1 MPPRI
6 DDREYRLVPVS
17 IVKPTAEEREAGSAE
32 TVLEGYAVVWDSLSV
47 EMWGFREKFEA
58 GAFAANLR
66 TDPDVKALVDHDPSK
81 LLGRTTSGSLSVKED
96 DKGLLMRVKMP
107 DTQLGRDTVTLVNR
121 GDLTQM
127 SFAFRTK
134 SERWDQTDDGEIRTV
149 TEADLFDVSLVTYP
163 AYPETS
169 VQVRSGDGVVAI
181 DMEVVSRCI
190 ARRRI
195 GRQVMEGDWPTM
207 RMFIDAVNTLF
218 GGTHEPEEDAPD
230 EAPGLRMTTNRRRLL
245 DAAMRAAK

>member
-32 TVLEGYAVVWDSLSV
+32 TVLEGYSVVWDSLSV

-66 TDPDVKALVDHDPSK
+66 TDPDVKALVGHDPSK
-81 LLGRTTSGSLSVKED
+81 LLGRTTSGTLSVKED
-96 DKGLLMRVKMP
+96 DTGLLMRVTVP
-107 DTQLGRDTVTLVNR
+107 DTTLGRDTVTLVNR

-169 VQVRSGDGVVAI
+169 VGVRSALMDHGFDAEAI
-181 DMEVVSRCI
+181 VRCI
-190 ARRRI
+190 ERRRLGRDVLPDDQPVLRQAMSIIEALI
-195 GRQVMEGDWPTM
+195 GEETE
-207 RMFIDAVNTLF
+207 IDCF
-218 GGTHEPEEDAPD
+218 DA
-230 EAPGLRMTTNRRRLL
+230 GLQMTTNRRRLL